1 MNLVRTLELARAGDQ
16 EARDQI
22 LERFYP
28 KVQKIVHNQLQH
40 DFRKHHRWIMPLF
53 STGDIVQEVFVG
65 VVNGLDGFEG
75 ENEEALAQFLSAIVR
90 NRLLDALRYH
100 EAGRRDVR
108 RKVEEPT
115 VGMGAVAPAVG
126 DPTPSL
132 AASVGEQLRVY
143 REVLLTLPERQRML
157 LRLRLE
163 NEMPFA
169 EIAEKLGHASADAA
183 RKAFRDAQARMLVKL
198 RARGIKPPG
207 EATAW

>member
-1 MNLVRTLELARAGDQ
+1 MIDGPIAVVIVWCAKFEPDINMTGDHVGGVGRNFHPAGRDVELALKA
-16 EARDQI
+16 
-22 LERFYP
+22 
-28 KVQKIVHNQLQH
+28 
-40 DFRKHHRWIMPLF
+40 
-53 STGDIVQEVFVG
+53 VG
-65 VVNGLDGFEG
+65 C

-115 VGMGAVAPAVG
+115 MGMGAVAPAVG

-169 EIAEKLGHASADAA
+169 EIAEQLGHASADAA